1 MNPAYILNIYPV
13 SRTSD
18 TVLLVDKHGWFI
30 RSRDDVFDTLD
41 IIRSM
46 YEDVII
52 HLNPIE

>member
-18 TVLLVDKHGWFI
+18 TVLLVDKHGWFV

-52 HLNPIE
+52 HLNPVE